1 MLSSKTKGYQMMIV
15 RFNGGLGNQLHQ
27 YALYLS
33 LKRRYPNATIKA
45 DVEDFALSHQ
55 YGYALESFF
64 GLKLDIASAEDK
76 RFLTDPPGD
85 SKILNFLYKNWKA
98 YRYKIRKSKNII
110 GEYFPELFNPTIYCL
125 NERKDNYYFDG
136 YWIHERYKAGIE
148 EKLRCNLNSLSLSLS
163 QDDRMLIEN
172 IESRRSVAVHIR
184 RGDYVSDRWKNLNI
198 CLLDYYKNAIKSM
211 QEKIGELSENQP
223 RFFFFSDDID
233 YCKERFDYL
242 SNAEFIS
249 HSAAPIVDFYMISK
263 CKHAIISNS
272 TFSHWA
278 VWLTDR
284 ADKIVLYPRYH
295 YKYDRYW
302 AETSSPN
309 HWIALDNLTYS
320 LTPQA

>member
-1 MLSSKTKGYQMMIV
+1 MMIV

-45 DVEDFALSHQ
+45 DVEDFTESHE
-55 YGYALESFF
+55 YEYALESFF
-64 GLKLDIASAEDK
+64 GLKLDIVSAEDK

-98 YRYKIRKSKNII
+98 YRYKIRKSKKKYII
-110 GEYFPELFNPTIYCL
+110 DEYTAHTFNHNVYCI
-125 NERKDNYYFDG
+125 NDDENYYFDG
-136 YWIHERYKAGIE
+136 HWIHEKYKEGLE
-148 EKLRCNLNSLSLSLS
+148 EKLRSDLILSPRLSPKDREIADNMENSTS
-163 QDDRMLIEN
+163 I
-172 IESRRSVAVHIR
+172 AVHIR
-184 RGDYVSDRWKNLNI
+184 RGDYISGKFNTLNI
-198 CLLDYYKNAIKSM
+198 CSLDYYKNAIKIM
-211 QEKIGELSENQP
+211 QEKIGKNKP

-233 YCKERFDYL
+233 YCKESFDYL
-242 SNAEFIS
+242 PNAEFIS
-249 HSAAPIVDFYMISK
+249 RSDAPIVDFYMISK
-263 CKHAIISNS
+263 CKCAIIANS

-295 YKYDRYW
+295 NMLHKCW
-302 AETSSPN
+302 CEMSVPK